1 MTFWHFTILNF
12 PNSHILYCEPCLFPY
27 HHSLI
32 SLSQKQH
39 IMPDTLTFTSVHNI
53 PGSRGPGCGQPALPY
68 RRREATRNYRYSQR
82 GLVAHH
88 LNNGYNEPAIRRARQ
103 RGKTLLRHSY
113 LPAVNPTRRCNACR
127 VTEVRMSLSFSLSRR
142 LVLVA
147 TRFTFIVWSTFST
160 I

>member
-1 MTFWHFTILNF
+1 MLRPSVGPRHRQADTKLR
-12 PNSHILYCEPCLFPY
+12 LFIYTPTVMD
-27 HHSLI
+27 LI
-32 SLSQKQH
+32 FYTA
-39 IMPDTLTFTSVHNI
+39 PI
-53 PGSRGPGCGQPALPY
+53 PGGPGCGQPALPY

-127 VTEVRMSLSFSLSRR
+127 VTVVRMSLSFSWSRR

>member
-1 MTFWHFTILNF
+1 MGVAYAEAIRRAEAQAGRYKVKTFYLHANGYGPNIL
-12 PNSHILYCEPCLFPY
+12 HRA
-27 HHSLI
+27 H
-32 SLSQKQH
+32 
-39 IMPDTLTFTSVHNI
+39 
-53 PGSRGPGCGQPALPY
+53 SRGPGCGQPALPY

-127 VTEVRMSLSFSLSRR
+127 VTVVRMSLSFSLSRR